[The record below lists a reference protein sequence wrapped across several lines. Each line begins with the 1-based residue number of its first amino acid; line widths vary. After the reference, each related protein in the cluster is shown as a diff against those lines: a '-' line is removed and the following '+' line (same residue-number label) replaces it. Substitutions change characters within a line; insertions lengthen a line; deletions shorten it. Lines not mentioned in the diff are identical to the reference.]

1 MKQQPIADL
10 YSDYLLASFGAT
22 TATGLSELLEGELSH
37 DQVSRYLAGPKKTA
51 SDLWRT
57 VKSFVREVQSEQ
69 GVLIIDDSIE
79 EKPYTDENDIVCW
92 HYDHSK
98 DRILKGINFLTALYH
113 SQGVSVPVGFHLVAK
128 TEKYT
133 DPKTQKEKRRSP
145 VSKNEVCRAL
155 IKQAVTNRIPFRCV
169 LFDVWFA
176 SAENMVFLKQQQ
188 HRDFICPLKA
198 NRKVALSQADKQ
210 QGRYVRVDTLELE
223 AQATR
228 EIYLEGVDFPL
239 ILVKQVFTN
248 ADGSIGLRYLVSSET
263 TVSFDDVTTTY
274 HERWGVECYHKSLK
288 QNVSL
293 AKSPTQTVTTQ
304 TNHFFAAL
312 CGFLKLERLKGKTK
326 LNHFALKSKLYLKA
340 LHAAFSTLRTL
351 TPVAEPRVRWLL
363 LTRNVK
369 DFAKIPSLV
378 VQAI

>member
-1 MKQQPIADL
+1 MQAQRIADL

-22 TATGLSELLEGELSH
+22 TATGLSELLEGEISH
-37 DQVSRYLAGPKKTA
+37 DQVTRYLAGPKKTA
-51 SDLWRT
+51 RDLWQT
-57 VKSFVREVQSEQ
+57 VKAVVRDVQSEA

-98 DRILKGINFLTALYH
+98 DRMLKGINFLTALYS

-128 TEKYT
+128 TEKYI
-133 DPKTQKEKRRSP
+133 DAKTQKEKRRSP
-145 VSKNEVCRAL
+145 VSKNEVCHEL
-155 IKQAVTNRIPFRCV
+155 IKQAVRNRIPFRCV

-176 SAENMVFLKQQQ
+176 SAETMIFITHQQ
-188 HRDFICPLKA
+188 HRDFICPLKP
-198 NRKVALSQADKQ
+198 NRKVALSKTDKQ
-210 QGRYVRVDTLELE
+210 QGRYVRVDTLELQ

-239 ILVKQVFTN
+239 VLVKQVFTN
-248 ADGSIGLRYLVSSET
+248 EDGSIGIRYLVSSET
-263 TVSFDDVTTTY
+263 TLSFDNITTTY
-274 HERWGVECYHKSLK
+274 HRRWGVECYHKSLK

-312 CGFLKLERLKGKTK
+312 CGFIKLEKLKVKTR
-326 LNHFALKSKLYLKA
+326 LNHFTLKSKLYLNA
-340 LHAAFSTLRTL
+340 LHSAFATLRTL
-351 TPVAEPRVRWLL
+351 TTSQVTA
-363 LTRNVK
+363 
-369 DFAKIPSLV
+369 
-378 VQAI
+378 

>member
-1 MKQQPIADL
+1 MKAQRIADL
-10 YSDYLLASFGAT
+10 YADYLLASFGAT
-22 TATGLSELLEGELSH
+22 TATGLSELLEGEVSH
-37 DQVSRYLAGPKKTA
+37 DQVTRYLAGPQKTA
-51 SDLWRT
+51 TDLWQT
-57 VKSFVREVQSEQ
+57 VKSFVRDVQSEA
-69 GVLIIDDSIE
+69 GVLILDDSIE

-98 DRILKGINFLTALYH
+98 DRLLKGINFLTALYS

-133 DPKTQKEKRRSP
+133 DPKTQTEKRRSP
-145 VSKNEVCRAL
+145 VSKNVVGQAL
-155 IKQAVTNRIPFRCV
+155 IKQAVRNRIPFRFV

-176 SAENMVFLKQQQ
+176 SAETMVFIKQHQ
-188 HRDFICPLKA
+188 HRDFICPLKT
-198 NRKVALSQADKQ
+198 NRKVAVSKADKQ

-239 ILVKQVFTN
+239 VLAKQVFTN
-248 ADGSIGLRYLVSSET
+248 EEGSSGIRYLVSSDT
-263 TVSFDDVTTTY
+263 TLSFDDVTTTY

-312 CGFLKLERLKGKTK
+312 CGFLKLERLKMRTQ
-326 LNHFALKSKLYLKA
+326 LNHFALKSKLYLNA
-340 LHAAFSTLRTL
+340 LHSAFATLRTL
-351 TPVAEPRVRWLL
+351 TPTQGPA
-363 LTRNVK
+363 
-369 DFAKIPSLV
+369 
-378 VQAI
+378 

>member
-98 DRILKGINFLTALYH
+98 DRLLKGINFLTALYN

-133 DPKTQKEKRRSP
+133 DPETQKEKRRSP

-155 IKQAVTNRIPFRCV
+155 IKQAVTNRLPFRFV

-198 NRKVALSQADKQ
+198 NRKVALSQTDKQ

-239 ILVKQVFTN
+239 VLVKQVFIN
-248 ADGSIGLRYLVSSET
+248 EDGSIGLRSLVSSAT
-263 TVSFDDVTTTY
+263 TLSFDDVTTTY
-274 HERWGVECYHKSLK
+274 HKRWGVECYHKSLK

-351 TPVAEPRVRWLL
+351 TLVPVTA
-363 LTRNVK
+363 
-369 DFAKIPSLV
+369 
-378 VQAI
+378 

>member
-1 MKQQPIADL
+1 MKQQAIADL

-69 GVLIIDDSIE
+69 GVLILDHSIE
-79 EKPYTDENDIVCW
+79 EKPYTDENEIVCW
-92 HYDHSK
+92 HYDHAK
-98 DRILKGINFLTALYH
+98 DRMLKGITFLTALYH

-248 ADGSIGLRYLVSSET
+248 EDGSIGIRYLVSSDT
-263 TVSFDDVTTTY
+263 TLSVDDVTTTY
-274 HERWGVECYHKSLK
+274 HKRWGVECYHKSLK

-351 TPVAEPRVRWLL
+351 TPVPVTA
-363 LTRNVK
+363 
-369 DFAKIPSLV
+369 
-378 VQAI
+378 

>member
-1 MKQQPIADL
+1 MKAQRIADL

-22 TATGLSELLEGELSH
+22 TATGLSELLEGEVSH
-37 DQVSRYLAGPKKTA
+37 DQVTRYLAGPKKTA

-57 VKSFVREVQSEQ
+57 VKAFVRDVQSEA
-69 GVLIIDDSIE
+69 GVLSIDDSIE

-92 HYDHSK
+92 HYDHSQ
-98 DRILKGINFLTALYH
+98 DRLLKGINFLTALYS

-128 TEKYT
+128 TETYR

-145 VSKNEVCRAL
+145 VSKNTVGQEL
-155 IKQAVTNRIPFRCV
+155 IKHAVRNRIPFRFV

-176 SAENMVFLKQQQ
+176 SAETMVFIKHKQ
-188 HRDFICPLKA
+188 HRDFICPLKT
-198 NRKVALSQADKQ
+198 NRKVALSQVDKQ

-239 ILVKQVFTN
+239 VLVKQVFTN
-248 ADGSIGLRYLVSSET
+248 EDGSIGIRYLVSSDT
-263 TVSFDDVTTTY
+263 PLSFDAVTTTY
-274 HERWGVECYHKSLK
+274 HKRWGVECYHKSLK

-312 CGFLKLERLKGKTK
+312 CGFIKLERLKRKTQ
-326 LNHFALKSKLYLKA
+326 LNHFTLKSKLYLNA
-340 LHAAFSTLRTL
+340 LHSAFATLRAL
-351 TPVAEPRVRWLL
+351 TA
-363 LTRNVK
+363 
-369 DFAKIPSLV
+369 
-378 VQAI
+378 VQGSA

>member
-1 MKQQPIADL
+1 MKAQRIADL

-22 TATGLSELLEGELSH
+22 TATGLSDLLEGEVSH
-37 DQVSRYLAGPKKTA
+37 DQVTRYLAGTKKTA

-57 VKSFVREVQSEQ
+57 VKPFVREVQAEA

-79 EKPYTDENDIVCW
+79 EKPYTDENDIICW

-98 DRILKGINFLTALYH
+98 DRMLKGINFLTALYN
-113 SQGVSVPVGFHLVAK
+113 SRGVSVPVGFHLVAK

-133 DPKTQKEKRRSP
+133 APKTQKENRRSP
-145 VSKNEVCRAL
+145 VSKNAVCQEL
-155 IKQAVTNRIPFRCV
+155 INQAVRNRIPFRFV

-176 SAENMVFLKQQQ
+176 SAETMVFIKQHQ
-188 HRDFICPLKA
+188 HRDFICPLKT

-210 QGRYVRVDTLELE
+210 QGRYLRVDTLELE

-239 ILVKQVFTN
+239 VLVKQVFTN
-248 ADGSIGLRYLVSSET
+248 EEGSIGIRYLVSSDT
-263 TVSFDDVTTTY
+263 TLSFDDLTTTY
-274 HERWGVECYHKSLK
+274 HKRWGVECYHKSLK

-312 CGFLKLERLKGKTK
+312 CGFIKLERLKMRTQ
-326 LNHFALKSKLYLKA
+326 LNHFTLKSKLYLNA
-340 LHAAFSTLRTL
+340 LHSAFSTLRQL
-351 TPVAEPRVRWLL
+351 T
-363 LTRNVK
+363 
-369 DFAKIPSLV
+369 SLPNP
-378 VQAI
+378 A

>member
-1 MKQQPIADL
+1 MKQPAIADL

-22 TATGLSELLEGELSH
+22 TATGLSELLEGEVSH

-79 EKPYTDENDIVCW
+79 EKPYTDENEIVCW

-98 DRILKGINFLTALYH
+98 DRMLKGINFLTALYH

-239 ILVKQVFTN
+239 VLVKQVFTN
-248 ADGSIGLRYLVSSET
+248 EDGSIGLRSLVSSET
-263 TVSFDDVTTTY
+263 TLSFDDVTTTY
-274 HERWGVECYHKSLK
+274 HKRWAVECYHKSLK

-351 TPVAEPRVRWLL
+351 PPVPVTA
-363 LTRNVK
+363 
-369 DFAKIPSLV
+369 
-378 VQAI
+378 

>member
-37 DQVSRYLAGPKKTA
+37 DQVSRYWAGPKKTA
-51 SDLWRT
+51 SDRWRT

-98 DRILKGINFLTALYH
+98 DRMLKGINFLTALYH
-113 SQGVSVPVGFHLVAK
+113 SHGVSVPVGFHLVAK

-176 SAENMVFLKQQQ
+176 SAENMVFLKQPH

-248 ADGSIGLRYLVSSET
+248 EDGSIGLRYLVSSAT
-263 TVSFDDVTTTY
+263 TLSFDDVTTTY
-274 HERWGVECYHKSLK
+274 HTRWGVECYHKSLK

-304 TNHFFAAL
+304 TNPFFAAL

-351 TPVAEPRVRWLL
+351 TPVPVTA
-363 LTRNVK
+363 
-369 DFAKIPSLV
+369 
-378 VQAI
+378 